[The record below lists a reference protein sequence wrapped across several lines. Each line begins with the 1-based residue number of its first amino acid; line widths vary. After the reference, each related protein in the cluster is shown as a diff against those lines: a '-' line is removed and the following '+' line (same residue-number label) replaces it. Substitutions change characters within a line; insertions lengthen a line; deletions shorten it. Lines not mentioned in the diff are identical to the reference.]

1 MNTDTI
7 RKWWTTFVG
16 DGGMVEV
23 RVIGERRFSGY
34 FKSLDNL
41 LQCVEPYTKMDNEQV
56 YFTLNEIYPKL
67 YERPQCEKILET
79 KLESKDTTK
88 DPDII
93 RRKWVLVDFDP
104 VRPTKVSSTADE
116 LKAADTKMREVFRFL
131 RDKGFSEPVVA
142 CSGNGYHLD
151 FAVDLPNDES
161 TREILRKFFAYLR
174 QEFNDDKVDIDP
186 KNFNASRV
194 CKLYGTMAKKGDNT
208 DERPWRESAII
219 HIPKE
224 IKPTPIERFE
234 ELAKM
239 VKEAPRPT
247 QTVSQ
252 YRSGQFSLTEWLTAH
267 GINYREKR
275 NGLSTMYELE
285 WCPWVETHSE
295 KKRWDSA
302 LFQDPDGKITFNC
315 HHAHCEGKT
324 WQDVRLFYEPDA
336 YDRQWQQPIPQ
347 RQQPRKPKYEIKEEL
362 PELGTKWYSLSQIEK
377 VDLDKM
383 EKVKTGYTDLDKMIR
398 GLFMGE
404 VTILTGS
411 NSSGKSSWLNSLM
424 LNIIDQGYKV
434 AMWSGEL
441 RPQVLKAWIQMVAA
455 GKAYL
460 AKSQRYDDWYVPD
473 MIGQKIDAWMDG
485 KFYLYNNSYGANVEQ
500 IMHDM
505 EILLQAGVKVFILDN
520 LMTLDL
526 DAIEGEKNDKQK
538 GLLNRLHEFVQKYLV
553 HVILVAHPRKVMTFL
568 RKNDISGSSDIQNL
582 ADNIF
587 IMHRVNKDFERGIK
601 EYYGESEFGQFEG
614 WGNTIEITKN
624 RIYGSIDSFVKF
636 YYEKESR
643 RFLNGENDIKTYG
656 WLEKSEQSTMELK
669 PQPLQY
675 TPLEEEETRNWWDE
689 PIEPLYTTEEDTP
702 F

>member
-7 RKWWTTFVG
+7 RQWWATFVG
-16 DGGMVEV
+16 NGGMVEV

-224 IKPTPIERFE
+224 IKPTPIEHFE

-247 QTVSQ
+247 PTTSQ

-336 YDRQWQQPIPQ
+336 YDRQWQQRQTQPVMQKPEPQEADEKRGNVWQSFAEIEDEDRSKVISIKSGIIQYDKECCGFDIPSFNIWSGNNGSA
-347 RQQPRKPKYEIKEEL
+347 KSTL
-362 PELGTKWYSLSQIEK
+362 LNQIA
-377 VDLDKM
+377 
-383 EKVKTGYTDLDKMIR
+383 
-398 GLFMGE
+398 
-404 VTILTGS
+404 
-411 NSSGKSSWLNSLM
+411 LNAV
-424 LNIIDQGYKV
+424 NQGYKT
-434 AMWSGEL
+434 AIYSGEMRGKRL
-441 RPQVLKAWIQMVAA
+441 KRWMVLQAA
-455 GKAYL
+455 GRRHNVKSNYNAYDYYTPNMV
-460 AKSQRYDDWYVPD
+460 KD
-473 MIGQKIDAWMDG
+473 KIVQWLDG
-485 KFYLYNNSYGANVEQ
+485 KMFNYNTKYSHDIGVVCTEIERIVSEQ
-500 IMHDM
+500 
-505 EILLQAGVKVFILDN
+505 GVTMVIADN
-520 LMTLDL
+520 LSSLDI
-526 DAIEGEKNDKQK
+526 DS
-538 GLLNRLHEFVQKYLV
+538 LHEQLNEQQKAAVKMLMRLTEELNIVMHLV
-553 HVILVAHPRKVMTFL
+553 VHPKKSEGFL
-568 RKNDISGSSDIQNL
+568 RKNDVSGTKTITDL
-582 ADNIF
+582 ADNVF
-587 IMHRVNKDFERGIK
+587 FAHRWDEDTKKAAMDFLQPPVYSKLLAENPTNIIEVVKHREFGEAVGHIYNL
-601 EYYGESEFGQFEG
+601 YYESESKRL
-614 WGNTIEITKN
+614 KN
-624 RIYGSIDSFVKF
+624 SPD
-636 YYEKESR
+636 E
-643 RFLNGENDIKTYG
+643 DIAYG
-656 WLEKSEQSTMELK
+656 WEERSEQSEITLPPMPYE
-669 PQPLQY
+669 PLPY
-675 TPLEEEETRNWWDE
+675 NKWDE
-689 PIEPLYTTEEDTP
+689 PLEPLYTPTDQETP